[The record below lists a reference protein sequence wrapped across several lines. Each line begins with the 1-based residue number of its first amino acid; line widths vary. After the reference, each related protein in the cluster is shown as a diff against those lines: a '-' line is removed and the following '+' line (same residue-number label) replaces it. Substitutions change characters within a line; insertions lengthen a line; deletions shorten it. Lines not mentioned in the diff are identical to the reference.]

1 MALPSALFG
10 GRQSFTQV
18 AKGRMMRG
26 AMGDRRARRQFGG
39 RPALLVLVAVMLC
52 ALIGSAGAAAASTTS
67 GSGSTQSSGAI
78 ATGKTA
84 NAHPQLVRPFTGTGC
99 HTYNYWNGAHVCITV
114 VGTGLN
120 MQSASGETD
129 GPDTDTVKLWD
140 TEGVITIWGH
150 PSDHYMTISW
160 ASGGGVWLANGDN
173 MCFTDTT
180 LNQTACLTM
189 HP

>member
-1 MALPSALFG
+1 MSTARRRHHLG
-10 GRQSFTQV
+10 GR
-18 AKGRMMRG
+18 G
-26 AMGDRRARRQFGG
+26 AF
-39 RPALLVLVAVMLC
+39 LLLAAVLC
-52 ALIGSAGAAAASTTS
+52 ALVGSTGAAAAST
-67 GSGSTQSSGAI
+67 GAG
-78 ATGKTA
+78 AANTA
-84 NAHPQLVRPFTGTGC
+84 KGAVAARGAAGAQPQVVRPFTGTGC

-114 VGTGLN
+114 VGNSLN

-129 GPDTDTVKLWD
+129 GPDTDWGKLWD

-150 PSDHYMTISW
+150 PVNHYMTVSW

-189 HP
+189 HL